1 MHNHNSVLEHF
12 CPTSKIP
19 HEHLQSVAFI
29 TLGPRQPLIHF
40 PSLYVC
46 LFWTFCKDRIIQYIT
61 FCIWLLSFSIMFS
74 GASVLQ
80 SVLVVYSPLLLNSIP
95 LNGYTVFYL
104 PAHRLKR
111 SCFYFCLS
119 FLFWSCVAFVAVQA
133 SFLRVSGAAFE
144 LWCRGFSLQWL
155 LLVWSTGSGHVGFRS
170 CSSRVLKHRLSRC
183 GAQA

>member
-1 MHNHNSVLEHF
+1 
-12 CPTSKIP
+12 
-19 HEHLQSVAFI
+19 
-29 TLGPRQPLIHF
+29 
-40 PSLYVC
+40 
-46 LFWTFCKDRIIQYIT
+46 
-61 FCIWLLSFSIMFS
+61 MFS

-111 SCFYFCLS
+111 SCFYFCLF
-119 FLFWSCVAFVAVQA
+119 FLFWSCVAFIAVQA

-155 LLVWSTGSGHVGFRS
+155 LLVWSTGSGHVGFRCCGSWVLEYKLSS
-170 CSSRVLKHRLSRC
+170 CSTQAELLQGMRGLPESGNEPVSPELAGGIFTAEPAGKLLS
-183 GAQA
+183 QQS